1 MKVQLRKLIIRT
13 KRTTEQ
19 INFSD
24 VVTFLYGPVET
35 GKSTVARLVD
45 YCLGG
50 DLERTPAIQQ
60 EFVTAK
66 LSVELGEY
74 DCALERGAMDTQ
86 AVRVSWSGNDTDVGS
101 LNAPLEAGEAPLL
114 REDIYNL
121 SDLLFFLCGI
131 TPIKV
136 RKRTRDPESPM
147 VRLSFRDVWW
157 YCYLEQTH
165 LDSSFFR
172 LED

>member
-24 VVTFLYGPVET
+24 VVTFLHGPVST

-60 EFVTAK
+60 EFIA
-66 LSVELGEY
+66 VEL
-74 DCALERGAMDTQ
+74 ALTLGNYHCTIERAANDNQ
-86 AVRVSWSGNDTDVGS
+86 SVRVTWSGHDGDMGS
-101 LNAPLEAGEAPLL
+101 VNAP
-114 REDIYNL
+114 
-121 SDLLFFLCGI
+121 
-131 TPIKV
+131 
-136 RKRTRDPESPM
+136 
-147 VRLSFRDVWW
+147 
-157 YCYLEQTH
+157 
-165 LDSSFFR
+165 
-172 LED
+172 